1 MRDKS
6 IIVYHGSDRIIVQP
20 DTEDSRLRVDF
31 GRDFIP
37 HRFMRKQKSGVKN
50 IQHGGKTG
58 SSHTMNLMCLF
69 IKNALFSLLKPMP
82 KHGLILF

>member
-20 DTEDSRLRVDF
+20 DTEYSRLRVDF
-31 GRDFIP
+31 GKGFYTTP
-37 HRFMRKQKSGVKN
+37 FYEQAKKWCEKY
-50 IQHGGKTG
+50 TG

-69 IKNALFSLLKPMP
+69 IKNALFSLLNPIP